1 MDTPDKP
8 DPASADASIVDQE
21 HNAQLILLDALETA
35 IRDDHE
41 HAELYEAFQRL
52 VEHTNLHFL
61 SEQLSMREHAYG
73 AYETHVEEHE
83 RLMTEIRDIHA
94 DLENANKTK
103 PRDLIAALRRWLVVH
118 METMDLALE
127 EYLKRENVRTGAAG
141 SGR

>member
-1 MDTPDKP
+1 MDIPNRPD
-8 DPASADASIVDQE
+8 STSVDASIVDQE

-41 HAELYEAFQRL
+41 HADLYAAFQRL

-61 SEQLSMREHAYG
+61 SEQLSMREHAYD
-73 AYETHVEEHE
+73 AYETHVEEHV

-94 DLENANKTK
+94 DLENRNKTK

-118 METMDLALE
+118 METMDQALE
-127 EYLKRENVRTGAAG
+127 EYLKQECQKAGAAA
-141 SGR
+141 SGK